1 MTVTLHWGKWVSN
14 QVPIGG
20 VVNVNR
26 LEGVIHDLANNG
38 LDLGFEPGWKEFER
52 GKMGEFITAFW
63 DGQTDAYMVND
74 EPTPDEETI
83 GEWKEEYGELYDTP
97 GLILIGDW
105 VKDEDGLYEPDQA
118 GEFAA
123 IVDYDSNIVM
133 VKHSKVVKRCA
144 LCSPCYPGQADLE
157 SEGEYLGYDLPAYF
171 YPQPD
176 LYTITIQVR
185 RVVNG
190 VVQDH
195 YWLGSDD
202 ELFSATAQA
211 PRGNMREVNNI
222 ARNMWNLADDQLRSM
237 PE

>member
-1 MTVTLHWGKWVSN
+1 MTVTLHWGKWVST

-20 VVNVNR
+20 VVNANR
-26 LEGVIHDLANNG
+26 LENVIHDLALSG
-38 LDLGFEPGWKEFER
+38 LDLGFEPGWREFER
-52 GKMGEFITAFW
+52 EKIAEFEATYW
-63 DGQTDAYMVND
+63 DGITDD
-74 EPTPDEETI
+74 EPHDDPTPDEELI
-83 GEWKEEYGELYDTP
+83 AEWKEEYGELYHTP

-105 VKDEDGLYEPDQA
+105 VKDDAGLYEPDQA

-123 IVDYDSNIVM
+123 IVDYDSNVVM
-133 VKHSKVVKRCA
+133 VKHSKVTKRCA

-171 YPQPD
+171 YPQPR

-195 YWLGSDD
+195 YWLGGDD
-202 ELFSATAQA
+202 QLFSATVQS
-211 PRGNMREVNNI
+211 PRGDLQQINNM
-222 ARNMWNLADDQLRSM
+222 ARGLWNVAGDQLRSM